1 MLSLLAGQNWREE
14 ICLICIWWIIQQ
26 IGSSC
31 SVSFIQYAKNVPRHF
46 ENEMCSRNTRRKED
60 RHPLQVIASFS
71 RIKYNQN
78 PHRPLEWFDTLVNKI
93 LLKNSAMWR
102 DDDIRSSHCG
112 RSSGEQTSAIKVSSW
127 ILELIPGKFH
137 SKHHPGACQTFQRRK
152 FRGFQLETKMCCNLN
167 V

>member
-1 MLSLLAGQNWREE
+1 MCRGILKMICAQE
-14 ICLICIWWIIQQ
+14 I
-26 IGSSC
+26 
-31 SVSFIQYAKNVPRHF
+31 
-46 ENEMCSRNTRRKED
+46 RRKED

-71 RIKYNQN
+71 GIKYYQN

-137 SKHHPGACQTFQRRK
+137 SKHQLKYHFGSWCLPDLSTAKMSGLSTGNENVLRSQCLK
-152 FRGFQLETKMCCNLN
+152 GFQVTSLLWKVFCR